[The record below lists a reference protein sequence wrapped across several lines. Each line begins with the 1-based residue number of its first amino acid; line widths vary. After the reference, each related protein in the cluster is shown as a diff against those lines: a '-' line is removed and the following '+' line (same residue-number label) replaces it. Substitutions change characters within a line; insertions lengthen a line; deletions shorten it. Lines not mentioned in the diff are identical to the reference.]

1 MKLVKGS
8 ALDWQRTR
16 ELLGQASHEFAVPDA
31 LVELEAMTLSDD
43 PDLLPAETDWPMIDI
58 EGANENVR
66 EVAAVVTEMVVR
78 HRTFE
83 SLPVGLWNH
92 PISMT
97 DQAIGQVLKSL
108 GYPKPEHQSTNAVGR
123 VLSWP

>member
-16 ELLGQASHEFAVPDA
+16 ELMGMASQEISVPDS
-31 LVELEAMTLSDD
+31 LHELEAMTLSEDFD
-43 PDLLPAETDWPMIDI
+43 QHPAETDWPMIDI
-58 EGANENVR
+58 EGGDENIR

-78 HRTFE
+78 HKSFE
-83 SLPVGLWNH
+83 PLPVGLWNH

-97 DQAIGQVLKSL
+97 DHAVDQVLISL
-108 GYPKPEHQSTNAVGR
+108 GFTKPEHQNTNAVGR
-123 VLSWP
+123 VLNWP